1 MEDQKPNHNST
12 ADEIDLGQIFKSFKN
27 GLNILFNNFLRLFLY
42 IKKNII
48 KFAVLII
55 VGILIGLGLNTIVQT
70 KLKTEVIVKPNLE
83 SKVYLYDIV
92 NSISANL
99 EAKDSSFFGALNI
112 DVDDLQGFEIEIEPV
127 EQVSEVDINDQIEYL
142 EMLEKFR
149 DEEGIIEVVRN
160 EILNKTNLQHRII
173 FYYKDADT
181 GRDITEKLISYINSN
196 EYYNELLALQ
206 VANANERI
214 KKNSDLV
221 DQIDRLIAAY
231 SGKLER
237 DKELEGTLVLNETE
251 QLDVPAL
258 LMLKEELIQGIEI
271 KKLQIQEQKQAIRI
285 ISFGDVQQIE
295 KTLFTNIVILV
306 PLILVLA
313 YLLWDMLKYLNRKAN
328 ELVV

>member
-313 YLLWDMLKYLNRKAN
+313 YLLWDMLKYLNRKAK
-328 ELVV
+328 ELVA

>member
-258 LMLKEELIQGIEI
+258 LMLKEDLIQGIEI

-285 ISFGDVQQIE
+285 ISFGDVQQME

-306 PLILVLA
+306 PLILVLV
-313 YLLWDMLKYLNRKAN
+313 YLLWDMLKYLNRKAK
-328 ELVV
+328 ELVA